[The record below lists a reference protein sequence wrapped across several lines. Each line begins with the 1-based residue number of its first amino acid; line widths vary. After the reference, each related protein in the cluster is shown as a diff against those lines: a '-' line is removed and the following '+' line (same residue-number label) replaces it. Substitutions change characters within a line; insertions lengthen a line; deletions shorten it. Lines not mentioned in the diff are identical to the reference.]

1 MHSNAVAASNPVDL
15 QNVKRLPILISL
27 IIGAFFSILN
37 ETLLN
42 IAFPELMVELNVSA
56 PTLQWL
62 ATGYMLVVGVLVP
75 ASALLVQWFTTRQMF
90 LGAMMLFSLGTL
102 ICGIAPHFS
111 VLLVGRLLQAAG
123 SGLMLPVMM
132 NTILVLYPPE
142 KRGAAMGSI
151 GLVIMFAPAIGPT
164 LSGLILQ
171 SFEWRWLF
179 YMVLPFA
186 LFSIVFAFIYLKNV
200 SQPTKPK
207 VDVLSLIL
215 STIGF
220 GGIVYGFSNSGEGHA
235 GWSSPQVYGTVI
247 VGTIALLL
255 FVYRQLRVKEPLM
268 DLRAF
273 RYPMFTLTAILL
285 IIMMMTLFSTMALLP
300 FLLQGALAM
309 TVFASGLL
317 MLPGSLLNGFISP
330 IMGKLFDK
338 FGPRA
343 LVIPGAAFLVVI
355 QWFFM
360 QVTLETSKVTL
371 LILHMCIMVAI
382 SMIMM
387 PTQTN
392 GLNQLPPQYYP
403 HGTAILNT
411 LQQVAGAI
419 GVAFFIGL
427 MSKGQRQFLE
437 QSSAPTDPAQLAQSM
452 VAGVHDAF
460 LYGLG
465 FAVLAFLLSLFIKR
479 VKQSK
484 A

>member
-1 MHSNAVAASNPVDL
+1 
-15 QNVKRLPILISL
+15 
-27 IIGAFFSILN
+27 
-37 ETLLN
+37 
-42 IAFPELMVELNVSA
+42 
-56 PTLQWL
+56 
-62 ATGYMLVVGVLVP
+62 
-75 ASALLVQWFTTRQMF
+75 
-90 LGAMMLFSLGTL
+90 
-102 ICGIAPHFS
+102 
-111 VLLVGRLLQAAG
+111 
-123 SGLMLPVMM
+123 
-132 NTILVLYPPE
+132 
-142 KRGAAMGSI
+142 
-151 GLVIMFAPAIGPT
+151 
-164 LSGLILQ
+164 
-171 SFEWRWLF
+171 
-179 YMVLPFA
+179 
-186 LFSIVFAFIYLKNV
+186 
-200 SQPTKPK
+200 
-207 VDVLSLIL
+207 
-215 STIGF
+215 
-220 GGIVYGFSNSGEGHA
+220 
-235 GWSSPQVYGTVI
+235 
-247 VGTIALLL
+247 
-255 FVYRQLRVKEPLM
+255 
-268 DLRAF
+268 
-273 RYPMFTLTAILL
+273 
-285 IIMMMTLFSTMALLP
+285 MALLP
-300 FLLQGALAM
+300 FLLQGALMM

-355 QWFFM
+355 QWFFL

-460 LYGLG
+460 LYGFG

-479 VKQSK
+479 VKQTK
-484 A
+484 P